1 MKLWKPKEKTTTK
14 VRNNEE
20 DTKKEKSV
28 KICVNRVVKRK
39 LLMKDLLLEIG
50 TEEIPASFLAPA
62 SNLLKEKFCQFLTDK
77 RIAFGAVKSFYTP
90 RRLALLISNVSEKQ
104 KQETL
109 EVQGPPRKHAFDEQG
124 RPTKVAVGFANSHK
138 LKTSDIYFKQTQKG
152 EYVFIKKKSEIQSIE
167 QLLKDNLAGLIFNLQ
182 FPKTMRW
189 GAMLNTTQVKFARPI
204 RWITLVYGL
213 KPIIVNVAGI
223 KSSQYSMGH
232 RNNKTVKVKIANIRD
247 YESILK
253 KSNVIINAEARREFI
268 RKQLLS
274 LTKKIKGRPVDDE
287 ELLAEAANICEMPNP
302 ILCDFE
308 AEFLNLPAPVLIT
321 TLKKHTRS
329 FAVKDIKSDK
339 LLPYFI
345 AITNTPKCDIKQVR
359 YWYEQAVE
367 SRLDDAKFF
376 FDEDVKFGL
385 QNRVEEE
392 KKVVWI
398 EGLGTLFDKTARM
411 EKLVL
416 ILSQR
421 IANVNHN
428 SLLKAAFL
436 SKADL
441 LTNMVREKEY
451 TSLQG
456 IMGGIY
462 AQVAGENELVTK
474 IISEHYRPKS
484 ADDKFPETTEGS
496 ILSIADKID
505 NIVGAFI
512 VNAVPSG
519 SNDPFGLRRQAMA
532 IGAICLK
539 KRFFIDLADIIDLSL
554 EYFNATQNET
564 LRKTVIAFFFERM
577 NALLLDKKI
586 TYDTANSVLKVSGI
600 NVLDA
605 YERALALSEFRKQTD
620 FEPLVIGQ
628 KRVNNI
634 LKGISESFTI
644 REDLL
649 TEANE
654 QILFNQAKAL
664 ENPLNSEISKRNYK
678 DGLALLLTLR
688 SAIDGFF
695 DKVLV
700 MTEDGNIKNNRLGL
714 LQYVKSLFMKVA
726 DLSEI
731 VI

>member
-1 MKLWKPKEKTTTK
+1 
-14 VRNNEE
+14 
-20 DTKKEKSV
+20 
-28 KICVNRVVKRK
+28 
-39 LLMKDLLLEIG
+39 MKDLLLEIG

-62 SNLLKEKFCQFLTDK
+62 VKTLQEQFCAFLKAK
-77 RIAFGAVKSFYTP
+77 RIGFGSVKSFYTP
-90 RRLALLISNVSEKQ
+90 RRLAILISNVSEMQ
-104 KQETL
+104 KEETL
-109 EVQGPPRKHAFDEQG
+109 EVQGPPRKFAFDEQG

-152 EYVFIKKKSEIQSIE
+152 EYVFIKKKSEIKTIE
-167 QLLKDNLAGLIFNLQ
+167 QLLKENLSGLIPGLQ

-189 GAMLNTTQVKFARPI
+189 EAEKIRFARPI
-204 RWITLVYGL
+204 RWITLIYGT
-213 KPIIVNVAGI
+213 KPVLANVAGL
-223 KSSQYSMGH
+223 KSSGFTQGH
-232 RNNKTVKVKIANIRD
+232 RNNARKKISIPNIKKYKETLKKYDVLVDAEDRKTYIKKQLHILSQKVKG
-247 YESILK
+247 
-253 KSNVIINAEARREFI
+253 
-268 RKQLLS
+268 
-274 LTKKIKGRPVDDE
+274 KIVEDE
-287 ELLAEAANICEMPNP
+287 ELINEATNICEMPNP
-302 ILCDFE
+302 ILCEFRP
-308 AEFLNLPAPVLIT
+308 EFLNLPAPVLIT
-321 TLKKHTRS
+321 ALKTHTRS
-329 FAVKDIKSDK
+329 FAVQNMPQRHRDTEKNQRKDLTLEHSENTGNPVSSATN

-345 AITNTPKCDIKQVR
+345 AITNTPKCDVKQVR

-376 FDEDVKFGL
+376 YDEDVKFGL
-385 QNRVEEE
+385 VNRVEEE

-398 EGLGTLFDKTARM
+398 EGLGTLFDKTARL
-411 EKLVL
+411 EKLVVV
-416 ILSQR
+416 LSQR
-421 IANVNHN
+421 IANVNN
-428 SLLKAAFL
+428 NLLLKSAFL

-462 AQVAGENELVTK
+462 VQAAGEHELVAK
-474 IISEHYRPKS
+474 IIAEHYLPKS
-484 ADDKFPETTEGS
+484 ADDKLPETPEGS

-539 KRFFIDLADIIDLSL
+539 RQFYINLSEIIDLSFD
-554 EYFNATQNET
+554 YFDVAQNDKLLQT
-564 LRKTVIAFFFERM
+564 IKLFFIERL

-586 TYDTANSVLKVSGI
+586 TYDTTNAVLAVSGI
-600 NVLDA
+600 NPLDA
-605 YERALALSEFRKQTD
+605 FERAVVLSEFRKQPE
-620 FEPLVIGQ
+620 FEPLVVGQ

-634 LKGISESFTI
+634 LKGIAESFFV

-649 TEANE
+649 IEPNE

-664 ENPLNSEISKRNYK
+664 ETSLNFEVSKRNYK
-678 DGLALLLTLR
+678 KGLELLLTLR
-688 SAIDGFF
+688 PAIDGFF

-700 MTEDGNIKNNRLGL
+700 MTEDENYKNNRIGL
-714 LQYVKSLFMKVA
+714 LQYVKSLFMKIA

>member
-1 MKLWKPKEKTTTK
+1 
-14 VRNNEE
+14 
-20 DTKKEKSV
+20 
-28 KICVNRVVKRK
+28 
-39 LLMKDLLLEIG
+39 MKDLLLEIG

-62 SNLLKEKFCQFLTDK
+62 SNLLKVRFCQFLTDK
-77 RIAFGAVKSFYTP
+77 RISFGGVKSFYTP
-90 RRLALLISNVSEKQ
+90 RRLAILISNVSEKQ

-124 RPTKVAVGFANSHK
+124 RPTKVAIGFANSHK

-152 EYVFIKKKSEIQSIE
+152 EYVFIKKKSEIQPIE
-167 QLLKDNLAGLIFNLQ
+167 QLLKDNLSGLITGLQ

-189 GAMLNTTQVKFARPI
+189 EAEKIRFARPI
-204 RWITLVYGL
+204 RWITLIYGT
-213 KPIIVNVAGI
+213 KPILTNVAGL
-223 KSSQYSMGH
+223 KSSEFTQGH
-232 RNNKTVKVKIANIRD
+232 RNNARKKI
-247 YESILK
+247 SILNIK
-253 KSNVIINAEARREFI
+253 KYKETLKKYDVLVDAEDRKTYI
-268 RKQLLS
+268 KKQLYI
-274 LTKKIKGRPVDDE
+274 LTKKVKGKAIEDE
-287 ELLAEAANICEMPNP
+287 ELINEATNICETPNP
-302 ILCDFE
+302 ILCEFRP
-308 AEFLNLPAPVLIT
+308 EFLNLPAPVLIT
-321 TLKKHTRS
+321 ALKTHTRS
-329 FAVKDIKSDK
+329 FAVQETKTGK

-345 AITNTPKCDIKQVR
+345 AITNTPKCDVKQVR

-376 FDEDVKFGL
+376 YDEDVKFGL
-385 QNRVEEE
+385 VNRVEEE

-398 EGLGTLFDKTARM
+398 EGLGTLFDKTARL
-411 EKLVL
+411 EKLVVV
-416 ILSQR
+416 LSQR
-421 IANVNHN
+421 IAHVNN
-428 SLLKAAFL
+428 SLLLKSAFL

-462 AQVAGENELVTK
+462 AQAAGEHELVAK
-474 IISEHYRPKS
+474 IITEHYLPKS
-484 ADDKFPETTEGS
+484 ADDKLPETNEGS

-532 IGAICLK
+532 IGAISLK
-539 KRFFIDLADIIDLSL
+539 KQFYINLSEIIDLSF
-554 EYFNATQNET
+554 EYFNAAQNDKLLQT
-564 LRKTVIAFFFERM
+564 IKLFFIERM

-586 TYDTANSVLKVSGI
+586 TYDTANAVLAISGI
-600 NVLDA
+600 NPLDA
-605 YERALALSEFRKQTD
+605 YERAFVLSAFRKQPE
-620 FEPLVIGQ
+620 FEPLVVGQ

-634 LKGISESFTI
+634 LKGISDSFFV

-649 TEANE
+649 IEPNE

-664 ENPLNSEISKRNYK
+664 ETSLNFEVSKRNYK
-678 DGLALLLTLR
+678 KGLEFLLTLR
-688 SAIDGFF
+688 PAIDGFF

-700 MTEDGNIKNNRLGL
+700 MTEDENYKNNRIGL
-714 LQYVKSLFMKVA
+714 LQYVKSLFMKIA